1 MRILH
6 IDYSH
11 VSNASKTVM
20 PKHNNCYR
28 RLFLANTKDKLT
40 IKLTTTI
47 IIEDIVTREENHKV
61 PNGLP
66 IKRNPQVGLHITHAL
81 INCTLITTSFFQYAV
96 IKFTDKT

>member
-20 PKHNNCYR
+20 PKHNNCYS
-28 RLFLANTKDKLT
+28 RLLLANTKDKLT

-47 IIEDIVTREENHKV
+47 IIEEIVIREENHKV

-66 IKRNPQVGLHITHAL
+66 IKRNPQVGSRPTYHTCFDKLHTNYNI
-81 INCTLITTSFFQYAV
+81 IFSVCSNQVY
-96 IKFTDKT
+96 